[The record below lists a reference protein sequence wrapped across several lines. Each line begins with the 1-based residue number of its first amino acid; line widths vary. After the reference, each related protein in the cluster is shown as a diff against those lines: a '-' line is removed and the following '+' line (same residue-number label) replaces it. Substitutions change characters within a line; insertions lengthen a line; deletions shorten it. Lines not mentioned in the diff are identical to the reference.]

1 MNWKLQEEIKSLS
14 EEIHKLDRWVVRFDE
29 KIIGHA
35 KIEKRADEAYY
46 LADRAEDRSEEAF
59 KACEVNARDIQ
70 ALEVRCKWFLGL
82 MAPFILIILGK
93 LFS

>member
-1 MNWKLQEEIKSLS
+1 MNGKLQEEIKNLS
-14 EEIHKLDRWVVRFDE
+14 EEIHKLDRWAVRFDE
-29 KIIGHA
+29 KVNGYP

-46 LADRAEDRSEEAF
+46 LADRAEDKSEEAY

-70 ALEVRCKWFLGL
+70 ALEMRCKWFFGM
-82 MAPFILIILGK
+82 MAPFILMMIGK